1 MGLKQ
6 IDWGISLKA
15 LVLSALLLLLDPEE
29 GAAATRPE
37 KPNVLFLIGDD
48 HAAHAYGAYGNPLVK
63 TPNLDGLAESGVIFT
78 NAFCNSPICTC
89 SRQSLLTGVLPH
101 AIGVRL
107 LQDALSEETVT
118 LADLFKGAGYATAA
132 IGKMH
137 FNSDLHHGFDL
148 RLDGPDF
155 AAFRSRHPAQP
166 IPSEIETLPV
176 WRPFK
181 DPARVWLNGSYLPY
195 AARESDM
202 PSAWFA
208 EQAVE
213 FMEDHVE
220 KPFCLFASFTEPHSP
235 FHFPVEYRGMFDPT
249 RLQVPPVGPED
260 SPQIPEI
267 FRDLTR
273 EEKQRITAAYYTS
286 TAFLDR
292 NVGGVLAALDRLG
305 LREKTLVVYLG
316 DNGYCLGHHG
326 RFEKHCFYEQAV
338 RVPLVVRAPWL
349 DSRGVRAQGLVEFID
364 IFPTVTELTG
374 VSSPGAVEGR
384 SLVPLLAGRTSVGRN
399 FAFSE
404 YWHYESAMVR
414 TADFKLIYERGKR
427 ERDDGYKTGLPLP
440 GRTVKLF
447 DLREDP
453 QEMTNLA
460 ARPEQV
466 ARVREMERE
475 MLLRLVGDEASRGVP
490 DSLLEDR
497 LDEALRRTDPEK
509 VETP

>member
-1 MGLKQ
+1 MGLTRT
-6 IDWGISLKA
+6 DWLGSIKA
-15 LVLSALLLLLDPEE
+15 FVLSGLLILLDPEI

-63 TPNLDGLAESGVIFT
+63 TPNLDGLAESGVLFT

-89 SRQSLLTGVLPH
+89 SRQSLLTGMLPH
-101 AIGVRL
+101 SIGVRL
-107 LQDALSEETVT
+107 LEDALSEDTLT
-118 LADLFKGAGYATAA
+118 LADLLKADGYSTAA

-137 FNSDLHHGFDL
+137 FNSDLLHGFDM
-148 RLDGPDF
+148 RLDSLEL
-155 AAFRSRHPAQP
+155 AAHRKRHPA
-166 IPSEIETLPV
+166 IPVSPEIHTLPA

-181 DPARVWLNGSYLPY
+181 DPARVWLNGSYLPF
-195 AARESDM
+195 AAHESDM
-202 PSAWFA
+202 PSTWFA

-213 FMEDHVE
+213 FLERNAE

-235 FHFPVEYRGMFDPT
+235 YHFPIEYRGMFDPS
-249 RLQVPPVGPED
+249 RFEIPPIGPED
-260 SPQIPEI
+260 DVQIPDI
-267 FRDLTR
+267 FRDLSI

-292 NVGGVLAALDRLG
+292 NVGVVLAALDRLG

-349 DSRGVRAQGLVEFID
+349 DRVGGRAEGLVELID
-364 IFPTVTELTG
+364 LFPTVAELTG
-374 VSSPGAVEGR
+374 VPSPDTVEGR
-384 SLVPLLAGRTSVGRN
+384 SLVPLLTDRARRGRDA
-399 FAFSE
+399 AFSE
-404 YWHYESAMVR
+404 YWHSESAMVR
-414 TADFKLIYERGKR
+414 TADFKLIHERGKR

-447 DLREDP
+447 DLRTDP
-453 QEMTNLA
+453 EEMTNLA
-460 ARPEQV
+460 ARPEQ
-466 ARVREMERE
+466 AERVREMERE
-475 MLLRLVGDEASRGVP
+475 ILRRLVGDDGATGVP
-490 DSLLEDR
+490 DSVLEDR
-497 LDEALRRTDPEK
+497 LDEALTRTDPER
-509 VETP
+509 VEPR